1 MAQYVHAI
9 TAFAT
14 ARAAVASA
22 YELPKLRR
30 RRLHEAGRLSRQLER
45 GGLPWMSALASLV
58 AGAVANADGDLSSA
72 RSHLQ
77 AAAAHADA
85 ANMSLHASA
94 ARHRLG
100 TSLGGDEGRELVEQ
114 AEDAMRAKAVQAPA
128 RYVGMLV
135 PGRWS

>member
-1 MAQYVHAI
+1 
-9 TAFAT
+9 
-14 ARAAVASA
+14 
-22 YELPKLRR
+22 
-30 RRLHEAGRLSRQLER
+30 
-45 GGLPWMSALASLV
+45 MSALASLV
-58 AGAVANADGDLSSA
+58 AAAVADADGDLPAA
-72 RSHLQ
+72 RSHLH

-85 ANMSLHASA
+85 ADMSLHACA

-100 TSLGGDEGRELVEQ
+100 TLLGGDEGRTLARQ